1 MPDDYSPIG
10 VGSGGNDVADIA
22 SFDLEMA
29 SSRQRH
35 GHREGSTIS
44 TTGKNL
50 FLWFLFASVA
60 VAGYCIYTGTLD
72 LPTGLMG
79 ATMDESGADGPSNDD
94 FSGLNDDDWEGSSM
108 STPGYDEQD
117 LNTKSEQE
125 QDTLHQQTTHD
136 ESQEAEETAVA
147 EPQNNQQQPAADS
160 PRFIFCYGDSLTFGF
175 IPSEG
180 EPHPYGPSLQSELTN
195 LYTAASATKAPELKH
210 PPNMVVRHV
219 GFPGMPAS
227 AMLKLVE
234 QKDVGACSIV
244 ENIPTLS
251 VLIILTGTNDL
262 QQMAPDIMGPGGPEA
277 IDSNGKAEMILES
290 ITNLHKATL
299 ECAQR
304 VGNKDMHTLAL
315 GIPGS
320 QFQTQFPV
328 ASDIA
333 AKVNKGLNEFSS
345 SYNKESPHGKI
356 VYSDFPIA
364 YDQSDSKWGPDGL
377 HLSAEGYDELGK
389 KVAPEVKRILDM
401 MYDDL

>member
-1 MPDDYSPIG
+1 MPDDYSPVR
-10 VGSGGNDVADIA
+10 VGSGGNGVVDIA
-22 SFDLEMA
+22 SFDLEIA

-35 GHREGSTIS
+35 GHREGSTS

-60 VAGYCIYTGTLD
+60 VAGYCIYTGILD

-94 FSGLNDDDWEGSSM
+94 ISGLNDDDWEGSSM
-108 STPGYDEQD
+108 SSPGYDEQD
-117 LNTKSEQE
+117 LNTISEQE

-136 ESQEAEETAVA
+136 ESQDAEETAVA

-180 EPHPYGPSLQSELTN
+180 EPHPYGPSLQSELIN
-195 LYTAASATKAPELKH
+195 LYSAASAIKAPELKH
-210 PPNMVVRHV
+210 PPSMVVRHV

-227 AMLKLVE
+227 AMLNLVE
-234 QKDVGACSIV
+234 QKDVGACAIV

-364 YDQSDSKWGPDGL
+364 YDKSDSKWGPDGL